1 MQEHASTIK
10 RPVVEWADGKIT
22 VGFKADEW
30 DTAKHISN
38 RSHLHMAL
46 PSFTVPR
53 A

>member
-30 DTAKHISN
+30 DTRKTHKQP
-38 RSHLHMAL
+38 LT
-46 PSFTVPR
+46 FTHGFT
-53 A
+53 